1 MLTAVVAACLAL
13 RPPPALPAAALGG
26 AGRRAVLNTVGAAL
40 VGGLLP
46 GAVVQ
51 PAAAVEALTL
61 EDLPPKALSAYNQ
74 YWPALQLAA
83 DSYVFDVYDLLDN
96 PGRWDSIAAL
106 TESSDIGSAASVS
119 SLEREYLTPMRILTL
134 SFPPDAGGD
143 EMQEALDK
151 FQASAFRLSAQAR
164 RGQTTGNVAQ
174 PSVEEVAAVLK
185 SWDDGRMSINAFF
198 DALNTG
204 TSTTRLVGIPPK
216 VRLPGRGSRAMQ
228 TQLQRCLP

>member
-1 MLTAVVAACLAL
+1 MVASALFALAL
-13 RPPPALPAAALGG
+13 RPPPVLPAAALRGAAAPVG
-26 AGRRAVLNTVGAAL
+26 AGRRAVLGAAGAAL

-46 GAVVQ
+46 GSVQ
-51 PAAAVEALTL
+51 PAVAVEALTL
-61 EDLPPKALSAYNQ
+61 DDLPPKARSAYNQ

-96 PGRWDSIAAL
+96 PGRWDTIAAL
-106 TESSDIGSAASVS
+106 AESFDIGSAASVS

-151 FQASAFRLSAQAR
+151 FQASVFRLSAQAR

-174 PSVEEVAAVLK
+174 PSGEEVAAVQK
-185 SWDDGRMSINAFF
+185 SWDEGRKSINAFF

-216 VRLPGRGSRAMQ
+216 VGQGWRAAA
-228 TQLQRCLP
+228 R